1 MCHAIY
7 RVKPITIYPVCL
19 SPLPS
24 FGKILWVLHTKSRE
38 RERESKTMGSFLSA
52 QPKPPNPKPAA
63 PLFVYTLSISVLSI
77 PPLKLNL
84 MHLSS
89 FSLWNLYLRT
99 NTIFLCS
106 FRALWYDISVQV
118 SRLLALWA
126 VTFCSSYLNSIAWG
140 MFCIHYFFFK

>member
-24 FGKILWVLHTKSRE
+24 FGKILWVLRTKSRE
-38 RERESKTMGSFLSA
+38 REREREGKTMGSFLSA

-84 MHLSS
+84 MHLSP
-89 FSLWNLYLRT
+89 FSLCILYLPK

-106 FRALWYDISVQV
+106 FRTWWYDNSVQV

-140 MFCIHYFFFK
+140 MFFY